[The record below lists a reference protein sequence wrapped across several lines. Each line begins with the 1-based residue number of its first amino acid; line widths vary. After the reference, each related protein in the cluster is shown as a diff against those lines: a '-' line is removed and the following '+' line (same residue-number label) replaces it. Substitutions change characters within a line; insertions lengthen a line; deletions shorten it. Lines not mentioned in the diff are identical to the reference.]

1 LYIKMVQLALLVAIA
16 SILFTLESLVQS
28 PLPWM
33 RLGLANIIT
42 LLALRWWGMKEA
54 MAIVILRVLLGSF
67 LVGKFFHP
75 VFLLSLSG
83 GVMAALTMGTVMK
96 MQRDV
101 FSLIGISIIGSF
113 FKNSTQLVLAYL
125 IYIRHSH
132 LFSLLPLFILSS
144 LVGGAVIGILA
155 HLIDSKLNVLRSVS

>member
-1 LYIKMVQLALLVAIA
+1 MIQVALLVAIA

-54 MAIVILRVLLGSF
+54 MAIVVLRVLLGSF

-83 GVMAALTMGTVMK
+83 GVMATLTMGTVMK
-96 MQRDV
+96 M
-101 FSLIGISIIGSF
+101 
-113 FKNSTQLVLAYL
+113 QLVLAYL

-132 LFSLLPLFILSS
+132 LFSLMPLFLLSS
-144 LVGGAVIGILA
+144 LIGGAVIGILA
-155 HLIDSKLNVLRSVS
+155 QFIDSKLKVSGVSV